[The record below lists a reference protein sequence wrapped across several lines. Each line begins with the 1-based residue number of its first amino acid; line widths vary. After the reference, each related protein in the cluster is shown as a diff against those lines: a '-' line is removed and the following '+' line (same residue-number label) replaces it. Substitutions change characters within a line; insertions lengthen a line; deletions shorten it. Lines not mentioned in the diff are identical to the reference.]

1 MCFTCTTR
9 SCLKGFLHLNL
20 GAQYSRIHYL
30 SWAWLISNVISHW
43 PGYLGACNIQ
53 NISLSMV
60 TLIQRMKLHRVYQSN
75 HLNEPL
81 DCSNFFSERCQCQ
94 NMYYSKEMLV
104 FIHFLQA
111 KFDHDMPCETVSKIN
126 LVDLAGRYMFIV
138 VFSFFHY
145 LAVGF

>member
-1 MCFTCTTR
+1 
-9 SCLKGFLHLNL
+9 
-20 GAQYSRIHYL
+20 
-30 SWAWLISNVISHW
+30 
-43 PGYLGACNIQ
+43 
-53 NISLSMV
+53 
-60 TLIQRMKLHRVYQSN
+60 
-75 HLNEPL
+75 
-81 DCSNFFSERCQCQ
+81 
-94 NMYYSKEMLV
+94 MYYSKEMLV